1 MESMSDIKMNT
12 MNGNWD
18 AARLSGKEEYEVPAV
33 EVLNLEMTQNI
44 LGGSIFPIGDSD
56 KEPW

>member
-18 AARLSGKEEYEVPAV
+18 AARLRGKEEYEVPAV
-33 EVLNLEMTQNI
+33 EALNLEMTQNI

-56 KEPW
+56 KEAW

>member
-1 MESMSDIKMNT
+1 MSDIKMNT

-18 AARLSGKEEYEVPAV
+18 AARLRRKEEYEVPAV

>member
-1 MESMSDIKMNT
+1 MSDIKMNT

-18 AARLSGKEEYEVPAV
+18 AARLRGKEEYEVPAV

-56 KEPW
+56 KESW